1 MGLMAEYRVPPGGK
15 LKRRNVSCNW
25 LPGRNRTPQK

>member
-15 LKRRNVSCNW
+15 LSALNVSGNW
-25 LPGRNRTPQK
+25 LPGRNRTPKK